1 MCQYAIET
9 KKLFFKYKDSDPYI
23 IKNINLRIKKG
34 EILGIVGLSGSGKS
48 TLINL
53 LNGIIP
59 KRISGILTG
68 DVYINGENIAEK
80 NINELATCIGTI
92 FQNPDYQ
99 ILFSNAEDEMAF
111 GPENLC
117 CEKFEILNRITDV
130 TKLLNIEKL
139 RTKNPNNLSGG
150 EKQLITIASVLTL
163 NVGIII
169 FDESMA
175 QIDENGRKLIKDAIL
190 KLKNQGKALLMV
202 EHDLDNLDI
211 ADRILLLKEGRL
223 QDFEGEM

>member
-9 KKLFFKYKDSDPYI
+9 KNLFLKYRDSDPFI
-23 IKNINLRIKKG
+23 IKNINLKVKKG
-34 EILGIVGLSGSGKS
+34 EIVGIVGLSGSGKS
-48 TLINL
+48 TLINI

-59 KRISGILTG
+59 KRISGILSG
-68 DVYINGENIAEK
+68 DIYINGENIAKK
-80 NINELATCIGTI
+80 NINELATSIGTV

-117 CEKFEILNRITDV
+117 CEKSKILNRITDV
-130 TKLLNIEKL
+130 TQLLNIEKL
-139 RTKNPNNLSGG
+139 RVKNPNNLSGG

-175 QIDENGRKLIKDAIL
+175 QIDENGRKLIKEAIL
-190 KLKNQGKALLMV
+190 KLKKQGKALLMV

-211 ADRILLLKEGRL
+211 ADRILLLKDGSL
-223 QDFEGEM
+223 QNFKGKM